1 MNHPHTEGDRRQA
14 SGVSGAVVLS
24 PVACRLSPEVTAPTR
39 LLLVEDNPGD
49 AYLVT
54 EMLAAV
60 PAGGF
65 DVRHVIRCAEAEQR
79 AGDADV
85 ILLDLSLPDA
95 HGLEAVTRLRTAA
108 PAVPIVIMSG
118 NTDEAIAIAG
128 VRAGAQDY
136 LMK

>member
-1 MNHPHTEGDRRQA
+1 MDYLH
-14 SGVSGAVVLS
+14 
-24 PVACRLSPEVTAPTR
+24 TAPTR

-60 PAGGF
+60 PAGDF
-65 DVRHVIRCAEAEQR
+65 DVRHVNRCAEAEER
-79 AGDADV
+79 AGDVDV

-95 HGLEAVTRLRTAA
+95 QGLEAVTRLRAAA

-118 NTDEAIAIAG
+118 NTDEALAIAG
-128 VRAGAQDY
+128 VRAGAQEE
-136 LMK
+136 LSVVR